1 SGLGTLTSLQPHGD
15 AGRRQAA
22 GPGGTPQH
30 RKTVRV
36 TLGLMYDGWTA
47 QNGMLDTMR
56 WPARR
61 ASPTKRS
68 SAGLV
73 PVGVSW
79 RGGLV
84 NRSSVKKILFGLL
97 DSVGDPGKLEGL
109 PRGRGP
115 CERVSARWVSVS

>member
-1 SGLGTLTSLQPHGD
+1 MRDADRRTAPGEATPGKRFAACCAPRYSGVTSPD
-15 AGRRQAA
+15 
-22 GPGGTPQH
+22 
-30 RKTVRV
+30 
-36 TLGLMYDGWTA
+36 
-47 QNGMLDTMR
+47 GMLDTTR

-97 DSVGDPGKLEGL
+97 DSEGDPGKLEGL
-109 PRGRGP
+109 PRGRDP